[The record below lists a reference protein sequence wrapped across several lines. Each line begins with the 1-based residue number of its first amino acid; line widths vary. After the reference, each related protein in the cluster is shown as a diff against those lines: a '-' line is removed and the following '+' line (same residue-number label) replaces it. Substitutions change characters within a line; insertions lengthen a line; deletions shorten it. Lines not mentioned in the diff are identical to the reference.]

1 MSRAAYEIRTV
12 GEVPP
17 RVLEDFPGVTVSLD
31 IAGSTIRAELMDES
45 ELHGV
50 LNALRRGG
58 FALVDVRRETAY
70 DDVASPE
77 PPDAES

>member
-1 MSRAAYEIRTV
+1 MSRAAYEISTV
-12 GEVPP
+12 GEVPQ
-17 RVLEDFPGVTVSLD
+17 RVLEDFPGVTGSPD
-31 IAGSTIRAELMDES
+31 IAGSIIRAELMDES

-70 DDVASPE
+70 DDARSPG
-77 PPDAES
+77 PPDAER